1 MLTTEIVHLNNCF
14 SLSLSLF
21 AENVSKKRST
31 HNPSNLLAKYTL
43 KFDFNLTDDL
53 SEVSRADLLLYKVPV
68 SGSAKD
74 TIQYVEVKA
83 VLDTIGLTTV
93 VSSKN
98 INIDETGFQ
107 AFDLT
112 AAVRL
117 WLSQDIRGNVTL
129 QIFVQCFSSSTCGEP
144 DSYGNKPVAVQFKD
158 FDSKEHAPRII
169 VTSKNPLETSDRN
182 KRQASG
188 GGVKSCTLNQSTCCL
203 KPLTINFAD
212 DLKLD
217 FVVEP
222 KEFQANFCEGLC
234 PLSNSGAL
242 MTPQLYKFLR
252 KLQGSPASSIAPCC
266 AGNTYEDLSVLL
278 VKENGDYAIEE
289 LKQVKVTS
297 CRCA

>member
-1 MLTTEIVHLNNCF
+1 M
-14 SLSLSLF
+14 
-21 AENVSKKRST
+21 
-31 HNPSNLLAKYTL
+31 
-43 KFDFNLTDDL
+43 
-53 SEVSRADLLLYKVPV
+53 SRADLLLYKLPT
-68 SGSAKD
+68 SGNVKD
-74 TIQYVEVKA
+74 PIQYVEVKA

-98 INIDETGFQ
+98 IDIDETGFQ

-112 AAVRL
+112 PAVKL
-117 WLSQDIRGNVTL
+117 WLLQDIRGNVTL
-129 QIFVQCFSSSTCGEP
+129 QIFVQCFSSSTCSEP
-144 DSYGNKPVAVQFKD
+144 DANGNIPVAIQFKD

-182 KRQASG
+182 KRQVSG
-188 GGVKSCTLNQSTCCL
+188 GGVKSCSLNQSTCCL
-203 KPLTINFAD
+203 KPLTIHFAD
-212 DLKLD
+212 DLGLD
-217 FVVEP
+217 FIIEP
-222 KEFQANFCEGLC
+222 TEFQANFCEGLC
-234 PLSNSGAL
+234 PLTNSGKL

-252 KLQGSPASSIAPCC
+252 KLQGSPASSISPCC